1 MDDHIRQL
9 QCRACGLQDR
19 ADERTQDDD
28 NADAGERAGKTRA
41 DDVGKPRRDSAVRGC
56 PVHQRHARHKPQH
69 QRDAH
74 DGKEWVDL
82 PFRDGQDHKDNGR
95 HERKDKRKT

>member
-1 MDDHIRQL
+1 VVDAYGVKQL
-9 QCRACGLQDR
+9 KARAK
-19 ADERTQDDD
+19 AIHPPT
-28 NADAGERAGKTRA
+28 
-41 DDVGKPRRDSAVRGC
+41 VAVFFHLY
-56 PVHQRHARHKPQH
+56 PVIKRVAPLLAELAEIIQRHARHKPQH